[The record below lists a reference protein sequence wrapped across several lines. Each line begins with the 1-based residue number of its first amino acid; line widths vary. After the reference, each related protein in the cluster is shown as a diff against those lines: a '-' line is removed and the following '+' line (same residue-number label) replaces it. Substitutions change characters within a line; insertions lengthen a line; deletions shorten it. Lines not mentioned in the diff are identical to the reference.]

1 MPTDTALISELLKA
15 VGELSHELSDNG
27 IALTDKKRIELVK
40 IAEKLAIAAREP
52 AENLY
57 FQATQVRSSHN
68 YISAKNLSYST
79 ILFRQL
85 KIPLSEQPSTWECS
99 KRFPPAARV

>member
-15 VGELSHELSDNG
+15 VGEVSHELSENG
-27 IALTDKKRIELVK
+27 IALTNAKRIDLVK
-40 IAEKLAIAAREP
+40 YAEKLAIAAREP

-68 YISAKNLSYST
+68 CISANNVSYS
-79 ILFRQL
+79 LVPFRQL
-85 KIPLSEQPSTWECS
+85 KTPPSE
-99 KRFPPAARV
+99 